1 MNTFEFS
8 LYPLKETDRKGFFDV
23 PVIRVEAPS
32 LPEAHAIALPQVPE
46 GSRIFCVIEVTA
58 ADDKLRGMVP

>member
-1 MNTFEFS
+1 MTFEFS
-8 LYPLKETDRKGFFDV
+8 LYPLKETDRKHWFEA

-32 LPEAHAIALPQVPE
+32 LTEAHAIALPQVPE
-46 GSRIFCVIEVTA
+46 GSRIFAVIEVTA